1 MTAQLLASVLTDPSI
16 GGLPTYVFIIIAA
29 AVLIIGI
36 IVLIAVSK
44 AGTKKAKRKA
54 TRIIEETP
62 QPAPDNEESA
72 PEAQDV
78 PVAEIPDVTTTVGE
92 NEEVNLSTLPEDSS
106 VGDQKIEEE
115 PKQAQPEP
123 QPVYQQPAPQPEPQP
138 QPVYQQPVYQQPA
151 PQPEP
156 QPQPV
161 YQQPAPQPEPQPEP
175 QPVYQQP
182 APQPE
187 PQPQPVYQQ
196 PAPQPEPQPQPVYQ
210 QPVYQQPAPQPEP
223 QPAPAQEAAAAP
235 QPEAVVV
242 APVKPKRVP
251 PVRKKA
257 EPAAATTPKQ
267 PSNVTVLFDLPETG
281 GARGKYVIVK
291 DESNPD
297 RPYKFQL
304 KANNGQILYE
314 SENYK
319 SKPQSKSIKA
329 FRNTLQNGTYTI
341 DSEKNGTFRYKLFKP
356 DGVTLY
362 GVGEG
367 YKSKEAAESAVNS
380 VKYFAEN
387 SNTLEDTTVN
397 V

>member
-44 AGTKKAKRKA
+44 SGTKKAKKKA

-138 QPVYQQPVYQQPA
+138 
-151 PQPEP
+151 E
-156 QPQPV
+156 
-161 YQQPAPQPEPQPEP
+161 
-175 QPVYQQP
+175 
-182 APQPE
+182 
-187 PQPQPVYQQ
+187 PQPVYQQ

-257 EPAAATTPKQ
+257 EPAAATQPKQ

>member
-1 MTAQLLASVLTDPSI
+1 MAVQLLASVLTDPSI

-29 AVLIIGI
+29 AVLVLGI
-36 IVLIAVSK
+36 IILIAVSK
-44 AGTKKAKRKA
+44 SGTKKAKKKA
-54 TRIIEETP
+54 TRIIEETS
-62 QPAPDNEESA
+62 QPAPDNEEAA
-72 PEAQDV
+72 PETQDV

-106 VGDQKIEEE
+106 VGNQTIEEE

-123 QPVYQQPAPQPEPQP
+123 QPVQQQPEPQPVYQQPVYQQPVYQQPAPQPEPQP
-138 QPVYQQPVYQQPA
+138 EPQPQPVYQQPEPQPVYQQPVYQQPVYQQPA

-161 YQQPAPQPEPQPEP
+161 YQ
-175 QPVYQQP
+175 
-182 APQPE
+182 
-187 PQPQPVYQQ
+187 
-196 PAPQPEPQPQPVYQ
+196 
-210 QPVYQQPAPQPEP
+210 QPEP

-257 EPAAATTPKQ
+257 EPKAAQ
-267 PSNVTVLFDLPETG
+267 PAAPAASSSQPANVTVLFDLPETG
-281 GARGKYVIVK
+281 GARGKYVIIK
-291 DESNPD
+291 DESNAM
-297 RPYKFQL
+297 RPFKFQL

-319 SKPQSKSIKA
+319 IKPKTKQIEA
-329 FRNTLQNGTYTI
+329 FRNTLKNGTYTI
-341 DSEKNGTFRYKLFKP
+341 DSEKNGTFRYKLFKA

-387 SNTLEDTTVN
+387 SNILEDSTIEA
-397 V
+397 

>member
-123 QPVYQQPAPQPEPQP
+123 QPQPVYQQPAPQPEPQP

-156 QPQPV
+156 QP
-161 YQQPAPQPEPQPEP
+161 EP

-187 PQPQPVYQQ
+187 
-196 PAPQPEPQPQPVYQ
+196 
-210 QPVYQQPAPQPEP
+210 PQPEP

-257 EPAAATTPKQ
+257 EPAAAPQPKQ

>member
-36 IVLIAVSK
+36 IILIAVSR
-44 AGTKKAKRKA
+44 AGTKKAKKKA

-62 QPAPDNEESA
+62 QPAPDNEEAA
-72 PEAQDV
+72 PETQDV
-78 PVAEIPDVTTTVGE
+78 PVAEIPDVTTTVGD

-106 VGDQKIEEE
+106 VGSQTIEEE
-115 PKQAQPEP
+115 QPAQQAQPAP
-123 QPVYQQPAPQPEPQP
+123 QPVYQ
-138 QPVYQQPVYQQPA
+138 
-151 PQPEP
+151 
-156 QPQPV
+156 
-161 YQQPAPQPEPQPEP
+161 QPEPQPEP

-182 APQPE
+182 VQ
-187 PQPQPVYQQ
+187 
-196 PAPQPEPQPQPVYQ
+196 
-210 QPVYQQPAPQPEP
+210 QPEP
-223 QPAPAQEAAAAP
+223 QPAPVQEAAAAP

-257 EPAAATTPKQ
+257 EPAAAAAATKQ
-267 PSNVTVLFDLPETG
+267 PSNVTILFDLPENG
-281 GARGKYVIVK
+281 GVRGKYVIIR
-291 DESNPD
+291 DASNPD

-387 SNTLEDTTVN
+387 SNVLEDSTIEG
-397 V
+397 

>member
-1 MTAQLLASVLTDPSI
+1 MAAQLLASVLTDPSI

-44 AGTKKAKRKA
+44 SGTKKAKRKA
-54 TRIIEETP
+54 TRIVEETP
-62 QPAPDNEESA
+62 QPAPDNEEAA
-72 PEAQDV
+72 PETQDV

-138 QPVYQQPVYQQPA
+138 
-151 PQPEP
+151 
-156 QPQPV
+156 
-161 YQQPAPQPEPQPEP
+161 EP

-187 PQPQPVYQQ
+187 PQP
-196 PAPQPEPQPQPVYQ
+196 

-257 EPAAATTPKQ
+257 EPAAATQPKQ

>member
-1 MTAQLLASVLTDPSI
+1 MAAQLLASVLTDPSI

-36 IVLIAVSK
+36 IILIAVSK
-44 AGTKKAKRKA
+44 SGTKKAKKKA

-62 QPAPDNEESA
+62 QPAPDNEEAA
-72 PEAQDV
+72 PETQDV
-78 PVAEIPDVTTTVGE
+78 PVAEIPDVTTTVGD

-106 VGDQKIEEE
+106 VGSQTIEEE
-115 PKQAQPEP
+115 QPAQQAQPAP
-123 QPVYQQPAPQPEPQP
+123 QPVYQ
-138 QPVYQQPVYQQPA
+138 
-151 PQPEP
+151 
-156 QPQPV
+156 
-161 YQQPAPQPEPQPEP
+161 QPEPQPEP

-182 APQPE
+182 E
-187 PQPQPVYQQ
+187 
-196 PAPQPEPQPQPVYQ
+196 PQPVYQ
-210 QPVYQQPAPQPEP
+210 QPVQQPEPQPVYQQPVQQPEP
-223 QPAPAQEAAAAP
+223 QPAPVQEAAAAP

-257 EPAAATTPKQ
+257 EPAAAAAATKQ
-267 PSNVTVLFDLPETG
+267 PSNVTILFDLPENG
-281 GARGKYVIVK
+281 GVRGKYVIIR
-291 DESNPD
+291 DASNPD

-387 SNTLEDTTVN
+387 SNVLEDSTIEG
-397 V
+397 

>member
-1 MTAQLLASVLTDPSI
+1 MAAQLLASVLTDPSI

-44 AGTKKAKRKA
+44 SGTKKAKKKA
-54 TRIIEETP
+54 TRIVEETP

-115 PKQAQPEP
+115 PQQAQPEP
-123 QPVYQQPAPQPEPQP
+123 QPVYQQPAPQPEP
-138 QPVYQQPVYQQPA
+138 
-151 PQPEP
+151 
-156 QPQPV
+156 
-161 YQQPAPQPEPQPEP
+161 
-175 QPVYQQP
+175 
-182 APQPE
+182 
-187 PQPQPVYQQ
+187 
-196 PAPQPEPQPQPVYQ
+196 

-257 EPAAATTPKQ
+257 DPAAAPQPKQ

>member
-1 MTAQLLASVLTDPSI
+1 MAAQLLASVLTDPSI

-138 QPVYQQPVYQQPA
+138 QP
-151 PQPEP
+151 
-156 QPQPV
+156 
-161 YQQPAPQPEPQPEP
+161 
-175 QPVYQQP
+175 
-182 APQPE
+182 
-187 PQPQPVYQQ
+187 QPQPVYQQ

-257 EPAAATTPKQ
+257 EPAAATQPKQ

>member
-1 MTAQLLASVLTDPSI
+1 MAAQLLASVLTDPSI

-44 AGTKKAKRKA
+44 SGTKKAKRKA
-54 TRIIEETP
+54 TRIVEETP
-62 QPAPDNEESA
+62 QPAPDNEEAA

-115 PKQAQPEP
+115 PKQAQPEA
-123 QPVYQQPAPQPEPQP
+123 QPVYQQPA
-138 QPVYQQPVYQQPA
+138 
-151 PQPEP
+151 
-156 QPQPV
+156 
-161 YQQPAPQPEPQPEP
+161 PQPEP

-196 PAPQPEPQPQPVYQ
+196 PAPQPE
-210 QPVYQQPAPQPEP
+210 PQPEP

-257 EPAAATTPKQ
+257 EPAAATQPKQ

-367 YKSKEAAESAVNS
+367 YKTKEAAESAVNS

>member
-1 MTAQLLASVLTDPSI
+1 MAAQLLASVLTDPSI

-62 QPAPDNEESA
+62 QPAPDNEEAA

-151 PQPEP
+151 PH
-156 QPQPV
+156 
-161 YQQPAPQPEPQPEP
+161 PEPQPEP

-187 PQPQPVYQQ
+187 
-196 PAPQPEPQPQPVYQ
+196 
-210 QPVYQQPAPQPEP
+210 PQPEP

-257 EPAAATTPKQ
+257 EPAAAPQPKQ

>member
-44 AGTKKAKRKA
+44 SGAKKAKRKA
-54 TRIIEETP
+54 TRIVEETP
-62 QPAPDNEESA
+62 QPAPDNEEAA
-72 PEAQDV
+72 PETQDV

-161 YQQPAPQPEPQPEP
+161 YQQP
-175 QPVYQQP
+175 
-182 APQPE
+182 
-187 PQPQPVYQQ
+187 
-196 PAPQPEPQPQPVYQ
+196 
-210 QPVYQQPAPQPEP
+210 VYQQPAPQPEP

-257 EPAAATTPKQ
+257 EPAAAPQSKQ

>member
-1 MTAQLLASVLTDPSI
+1 MAAQLLASVLTDPSI

-44 AGTKKAKRKA
+44 SGTKKAKKKA
-54 TRIIEETP
+54 TRIVEETP
-62 QPAPDNEESA
+62 QPAPDNEEAA
-72 PEAQDV
+72 PETQDV

-161 YQQPAPQPEPQPEP
+161 YQQP
-175 QPVYQQP
+175 VYQQ
-182 APQPE
+182 A
-187 PQPQPVYQQ
+187 V
-196 PAPQPEPQPQPVYQ
+196 
-210 QPVYQQPAPQPEP
+210 PQPEP

-257 EPAAATTPKQ
+257 EPAAATQPKQ

>member
-44 AGTKKAKRKA
+44 SGTKKAKRKA
-54 TRIIEETP
+54 TRIVEETP

-156 QPQPV
+156 QP
-161 YQQPAPQPEPQPEP
+161 
-175 QPVYQQP
+175 
-182 APQPE
+182 
-187 PQPQPVYQQ
+187 
-196 PAPQPEPQPQPVYQ
+196 
-210 QPVYQQPAPQPEP
+210 
-223 QPAPAQEAAAAP
+223 APAQEAAAAP

-257 EPAAATTPKQ
+257 EPAAAPQSKQ

>member
-138 QPVYQQPVYQQPA
+138 
-151 PQPEP
+151 E
-156 QPQPV
+156 
-161 YQQPAPQPEPQPEP
+161 
-175 QPVYQQP
+175 
-182 APQPE
+182 
-187 PQPQPVYQQ
+187 PQPVYQQ

-210 QPVYQQPAPQPEP
+210 QPVYQQPAPQPQPQPEP

>member
-1 MTAQLLASVLTDPSI
+1 MAAQLLASVLTDPSI

-44 AGTKKAKRKA
+44 SGTKKAKKKA
-54 TRIIEETP
+54 TRIVEETP

-123 QPVYQQPAPQPEPQP
+123 QPVYQQPAPQPQ
-138 QPVYQQPVYQQPA
+138 
-151 PQPEP
+151 
-156 QPQPV
+156 
-161 YQQPAPQPEPQPEP
+161 
-175 QPVYQQP
+175 
-182 APQPE
+182 
-187 PQPQPVYQQ
+187 
-196 PAPQPEPQPQPVYQ
+196 
-210 QPVYQQPAPQPEP
+210 PQPEP

-257 EPAAATTPKQ
+257 DPAAATQPKQ

>member
-123 QPVYQQPAPQPEPQP
+123 QP
-138 QPVYQQPVYQQPA
+138 
-151 PQPEP
+151 
-156 QPQPV
+156 QPV

-187 PQPQPVYQQ
+187 PQP
-196 PAPQPEPQPQPVYQ
+196 

-257 EPAAATTPKQ
+257 EPAAAPQPKQ

>member
-36 IVLIAVSK
+36 IILIAVSK
-44 AGTKKAKRKA
+44 SGTKKAKKKA

-62 QPAPDNEESA
+62 QPAPDNEEAA
-72 PEAQDV
+72 PETQDV

-138 QPVYQQPVYQQPA
+138 
-151 PQPEP
+151 E
-156 QPQPV
+156 
-161 YQQPAPQPEPQPEP
+161 
-175 QPVYQQP
+175 
-182 APQPE
+182 
-187 PQPQPVYQQ
+187 PQPVYQQ

>member
-1 MTAQLLASVLTDPSI
+1 MAAQLLASVLTDPSI

-44 AGTKKAKRKA
+44 SGTKKAKRKA
-54 TRIIEETP
+54 TRIVEETP
-62 QPAPDNEESA
+62 QPAPDNEEAA
-72 PEAQDV
+72 PETQDV

-138 QPVYQQPVYQQPA
+138 
-151 PQPEP
+151 
-156 QPQPV
+156 
-161 YQQPAPQPEPQPEP
+161 EP

-187 PQPQPVYQQ
+187 PQP
-196 PAPQPEPQPQPVYQ
+196 

>member
-1 MTAQLLASVLTDPSI
+1 MAAQLLASVLTDPSI

-44 AGTKKAKRKA
+44 SGTKKAKKKA

-62 QPAPDNEESA
+62 QPAPDNEEAA

-156 QPQPV
+156 QP
-161 YQQPAPQPEPQPEP
+161 
-175 QPVYQQP
+175 
-182 APQPE
+182 
-187 PQPQPVYQQ
+187 
-196 PAPQPEPQPQPVYQ
+196 
-210 QPVYQQPAPQPEP
+210 
-223 QPAPAQEAAAAP
+223 APAQEAAAAP

-257 EPAAATTPKQ
+257 EPAAATQPKQ

>member
-161 YQQPAPQPEPQPEP
+161 YQQPAPQPQ
-175 QPVYQQP
+175 
-182 APQPE
+182 
-187 PQPQPVYQQ
+187 
-196 PAPQPEPQPQPVYQ
+196 
-210 QPVYQQPAPQPEP
+210 PQPEP

-257 EPAAATTPKQ
+257 EPAAASQPKQ

>member
-1 MTAQLLASVLTDPSI
+1 MAAQLLASVLTDPSI

-44 AGTKKAKRKA
+44 SGTKKAKKKA
-54 TRIIEETP
+54 TRIVEETP

-156 QPQPV
+156 QPV
-161 YQQPAPQPEPQPEP
+161 YQQPAPQPE
-175 QPVYQQP
+175 
-182 APQPE
+182 
-187 PQPQPVYQQ
+187 
-196 PAPQPEPQPQPVYQ
+196 
-210 QPVYQQPAPQPEP
+210 PQPEP

-257 EPAAATTPKQ
+257 DPAAAPQPKQ

-291 DESNPD
+291 
-297 RPYKFQL
+297 
-304 KANNGQILYE
+304 
-314 SENYK
+314 ENYK

>member
-138 QPVYQQPVYQQPA
+138 
-151 PQPEP
+151 E
-156 QPQPV
+156 
-161 YQQPAPQPEPQPEP
+161 
-175 QPVYQQP
+175 
-182 APQPE
+182 
-187 PQPQPVYQQ
+187 PQPVYQQ

>member
-1 MTAQLLASVLTDPSI
+1 MYPVIT
-16 GGLPTYVFIIIAA
+16 GRRGTYDSTTFGF
-29 AVLIIGI
+29 GI
-36 IVLIAVSK
+36 DRSLDRRTSDLCVHHHRGSGAHHRQS
-44 AGTKKAKRKA
+44 GTKKAKKKA
-54 TRIIEETP
+54 TRIVEETP
-62 QPAPDNEESA
+62 QPAPDNEEAA
-72 PEAQDV
+72 PETQDV

-115 PKQAQPEP
+115 PKQAQPE
-123 QPVYQQPAPQPEPQP
+123 
-138 QPVYQQPVYQQPA
+138 
-151 PQPEP
+151 
-156 QPQPV
+156 
-161 YQQPAPQPEPQPEP
+161 
-175 QPVYQQP
+175 
-182 APQPE
+182 
-187 PQPQPVYQQ
+187 PQPVYQQ

>member
-138 QPVYQQPVYQQPA
+138 
-151 PQPEP
+151 E
-156 QPQPV
+156 
-161 YQQPAPQPEPQPEP
+161 
-175 QPVYQQP
+175 
-182 APQPE
+182 
-187 PQPQPVYQQ
+187 PQPVYQQ

-267 PSNVTVLFDLPETG
+267 PSNVTILFDLPETG

>member
-1 MTAQLLASVLTDPSI
+1 MAAQLLASVLTDPSI

-44 AGTKKAKRKA
+44 SGTKKAKRKA

-156 QPQPV
+156 QP
-161 YQQPAPQPEPQPEP
+161 
-175 QPVYQQP
+175 
-182 APQPE
+182 
-187 PQPQPVYQQ
+187 
-196 PAPQPEPQPQPVYQ
+196 
-210 QPVYQQPAPQPEP
+210 
-223 QPAPAQEAAAAP
+223 APAQEAAAAP

-257 EPAAATTPKQ
+257 EPAAATQPKQ

>member
-1 MTAQLLASVLTDPSI
+1 MAAQLLASVLTDPSI

-138 QPVYQQPVYQQPA
+138 
-151 PQPEP
+151 E
-156 QPQPV
+156 
-161 YQQPAPQPEPQPEP
+161 
-175 QPVYQQP
+175 
-182 APQPE
+182 
-187 PQPQPVYQQ
+187 PQPVYQQ

-257 EPAAATTPKQ
+257 EPAAATQPKQ

>member
-44 AGTKKAKRKA
+44 SGTKKAKKKA
-54 TRIIEETP
+54 TRIVEETP

-138 QPVYQQPVYQQPA
+138 
-151 PQPEP
+151 E
-156 QPQPV
+156 
-161 YQQPAPQPEPQPEP
+161 
-175 QPVYQQP
+175 
-182 APQPE
+182 
-187 PQPQPVYQQ
+187 PQPVYQQ

-367 YKSKEAAESAVNS
+367 YKTKEAAESAVNS

>member
-1 MTAQLLASVLTDPSI
+1 MAAQLLASVLTDPSI

-54 TRIIEETP
+54 TRIVEETP
-62 QPAPDNEESA
+62 QPAPDNEEAA

-138 QPVYQQPVYQQPA
+138 
-151 PQPEP
+151 
-156 QPQPV
+156 V

-187 PQPQPVYQQ
+187 
-196 PAPQPEPQPQPVYQ
+196 
-210 QPVYQQPAPQPEP
+210 PQPEP

-257 EPAAATTPKQ
+257 EPAAAPQPKQ

>member
-1 MTAQLLASVLTDPSI
+1 MAAQLLASVLTDPSI

-44 AGTKKAKRKA
+44 SGTKKAKRKA
-54 TRIIEETP
+54 TRIVEETP
-62 QPAPDNEESA
+62 QPAPDNEEAA
-72 PEAQDV
+72 PETQDV

-138 QPVYQQPVYQQPA
+138 QPVYQ
-151 PQPEP
+151 
-156 QPQPV
+156 
-161 YQQPAPQPEPQPEP
+161 
-175 QPVYQQP
+175 
-182 APQPE
+182 
-187 PQPQPVYQQ
+187 QPVYQQ

-367 YKSKEAAESAVNS
+367 YKSKEAAESVVNS
-380 VKYFAEN
+380 VKDFAEN

>member
-92 NEEVNLSTLPEDSS
+92 NEEVNLSTLPEDSF

-138 QPVYQQPVYQQPA
+138 
-151 PQPEP
+151 E
-156 QPQPV
+156 
-161 YQQPAPQPEPQPEP
+161 
-175 QPVYQQP
+175 
-182 APQPE
+182 
-187 PQPQPVYQQ
+187 PQPVYQQ

-267 PSNVTVLFDLPETG
+267 PSNVTILFDLPETG

>member
-44 AGTKKAKRKA
+44 SGTKKAKKKA
-54 TRIIEETP
+54 TRIVEETP
-62 QPAPDNEESA
+62 QPAPDNEEAA
-72 PEAQDV
+72 PETQDV

-161 YQQPAPQPEPQPEP
+161 YQQP
-175 QPVYQQP
+175 
-182 APQPE
+182 
-187 PQPQPVYQQ
+187 
-196 PAPQPEPQPQPVYQ
+196 
-210 QPVYQQPAPQPEP
+210 VYQQPAPQPEP

-257 EPAAATTPKQ
+257 DPAAAPQPKQ

-291 DESNPD
+291 DDSNPD

>member
-1 MTAQLLASVLTDPSI
+1 MAAQLLASVLTDPSI

-44 AGTKKAKRKA
+44 SGTKKAKKKA
-54 TRIIEETP
+54 TRIVEETP
-62 QPAPDNEESA
+62 QPAPDNEEAA
-72 PEAQDV
+72 PETQDV

-138 QPVYQQPVYQQPA
+138 
-151 PQPEP
+151 E
-156 QPQPV
+156 
-161 YQQPAPQPEPQPEP
+161 
-175 QPVYQQP
+175 
-182 APQPE
+182 
-187 PQPQPVYQQ
+187 PQPVYQQ

-257 EPAAATTPKQ
+257 EPAAAPQPKQ

>member
-1 MTAQLLASVLTDPSI
+1 MAAQLLASVLTDPSI

-44 AGTKKAKRKA
+44 SGTKKAKRKA

-138 QPVYQQPVYQQPA
+138 QPVYQQPA

-161 YQQPAPQPEPQPEP
+161 YQQPAPQPQ
-175 QPVYQQP
+175 
-182 APQPE
+182 
-187 PQPQPVYQQ
+187 
-196 PAPQPEPQPQPVYQ
+196 
-210 QPVYQQPAPQPEP
+210 PQPEP

>member
-1 MTAQLLASVLTDPSI
+1 MAAQLLASVLTDPSI

-36 IVLIAVSK
+36 IILIAVSR
-44 AGTKKAKRKA
+44 AGTKKAKKKA

-62 QPAPDNEESA
+62 QPAPDNEEAA
-72 PEAQDV
+72 PETQDV
-78 PVAEIPDVTTTVGE
+78 PVAEIPDVTTTVGD

-106 VGDQKIEEE
+106 VGSQTIEEE
-115 PKQAQPEP
+115 QPAQQAQP
-123 QPVYQQPAPQPEPQP
+123 AP
-138 QPVYQQPVYQQPA
+138 QPVYQQPVQ
-151 PQPEP
+151 
-156 QPQPV
+156 
-161 YQQPAPQPEPQPEP
+161 QPEPQPEP

-182 APQPE
+182 VQQPE
-187 PQPQPVYQQ
+187 
-196 PAPQPEPQPQPVYQ
+196 PQPVYQ
-210 QPVYQQPAPQPEP
+210 QPVQQPEP
-223 QPAPAQEAAAAP
+223 QPAPVQEAAAAP

-257 EPAAATTPKQ
+257 EPAAAAAATKQ
-267 PSNVTVLFDLPETG
+267 PSNVTILFDLPENG
-281 GARGKYVIVK
+281 GVRGKYVIIR
-291 DESNPD
+291 DASNPD

-387 SNTLEDTTVN
+387 SNVLEDSTIEG
-397 V
+397 

>member
-1 MTAQLLASVLTDPSI
+1 MAAQLLASVLTDPSI

-156 QPQPV
+156 QP
-161 YQQPAPQPEPQPEP
+161 
-175 QPVYQQP
+175 
-182 APQPE
+182 
-187 PQPQPVYQQ
+187 
-196 PAPQPEPQPQPVYQ
+196 
-210 QPVYQQPAPQPEP
+210 
-223 QPAPAQEAAAAP
+223 APAQEAAAAP

-257 EPAAATTPKQ
+257 EPSAAPQPKQ
-267 PSNVTVLFDLPETG
+267 HSNVTILFDLPETG

-367 YKSKEAAESAVNS
+367 YKSKQAAESAVNS

>member
-1 MTAQLLASVLTDPSI
+1 MAAQLLASVLTDPSI

-161 YQQPAPQPEPQPEP
+161 YQQPAPQPQ
-175 QPVYQQP
+175 
-182 APQPE
+182 
-187 PQPQPVYQQ
+187 
-196 PAPQPEPQPQPVYQ
+196 
-210 QPVYQQPAPQPEP
+210 PQPEP

>member
-44 AGTKKAKRKA
+44 SGTKKAKKKA
-54 TRIIEETP
+54 TRIVEETP

-72 PEAQDV
+72 PETQDV

-138 QPVYQQPVYQQPA
+138 QPVYQQPA

-161 YQQPAPQPEPQPEP
+161 YQ
-175 QPVYQQP
+175 
-182 APQPE
+182 
-187 PQPQPVYQQ
+187 QPVYQQ

>member
-44 AGTKKAKRKA
+44 SGTKKAKRKA

-138 QPVYQQPVYQQPA
+138 VYQQPA
-151 PQPEP
+151 Q
-156 QPQPV
+156 
-161 YQQPAPQPEPQPEP
+161 
-175 QPVYQQP
+175 
-182 APQPE
+182 
-187 PQPQPVYQQ
+187 
-196 PAPQPEPQPQPVYQ
+196 QPEPQPQPVYQ

-267 PSNVTVLFDLPETG
+267 PSNVTILFDLPETG